1 MITLS
6 ERLRRAFGRNHIDVD
21 QQKAPN
27 PVCFDGRCA
36 KGGCVVLA
44 QMADGAKDTKN
55 PIRLN
60 EIVNGLATQAA
71 DAGCTVI
78 TKT

>member
-6 ERLRRAFGRNHIDVD
+6 ERLRRVLGRNHIDVD
-21 QQKAPN
+21 EQKAPN
-27 PVCFDGRCA
+27 PVCFGGRCA
-36 KGGCVVLA
+36 KDECVVLR

-55 PIRLN
+55 PIRLKKM
-60 EIVNGLATQAA
+60 VNGLATQAA

>member
-1 MITLS
+1 MITIL
-6 ERLRRAFGRNHIDVD
+6 ERLERALGRNHIDVD

-36 KGGCVVLA
+36 KDGCVVLR
-44 QMADGAKDTKN
+44 QMADGTKDTIN
-55 PIRLN
+55 PIRLK
-60 EIVNGLATQAA
+60 EMVNGLATQAA